1 MKISQFQKYCVHSI
15 TEMEPYSIIF
25 ERVGKEMNGKLIRQM
40 IPIFASSF
48 VAWFYCMIY
57 TPLGLIYNT
66 YPGQDA
72 LVMTIAT
79 LPGIIAMIGGFAA
92 AALLIKMGSKSVV
105 VLSLVLMIV
114 GGMICRFLG
123 TSGIHFA
130 IIGSALTGFAAGGIP
145 AANYSALASIVPAS
159 FKDKVFGWSD
169 ALCQAGLIAVG
180 FLAGI
185 FAAKGDWTHSFN
197 VYYIAIVVLVI
208 VLIAYPKN
216 CNAEEAAAEAETGVK
231 EKARIPGSVIGL
243 IVIKFMTALFY
254 MGLSLFI
261 SDLVINELQIGSAAV
276 VGTITSLASVV
287 ATISAVI
294 VFIWLKVFK
303 KTSTMVAGVFLGVM
317 MLIVSLSRSLP
328 VIFAC
333 SLIMQIGMNTQHS
346 SYGTVLANATKG
358 KAVGVAAGIF
368 SGATFIGEALGGYL
382 NPWLAN
388 TIFKSTAASV
398 CMRTSAIGMII
409 VAIISFFVF
418 SKVYKL
424 AFPDGKVKE
433 Q

>member
-1 MKISQFQKYCVHSI
+1 
-15 TEMEPYSIIF
+15 
-25 ERVGKEMNGKLIRQM
+25 MNGKLIRQL
-40 IPIFASSF
+40 IPIFAASF
-48 VAWFYCMIY
+48 VGWFYCMIY
-57 TPLGLIYNT
+57 TPLGMIYNT

-92 AALLIKMGSKSVV
+92 AALLVKLGNKTVV
-105 VLSLVLMIV
+105 ILSLGLMIA

-123 TSGIHFA
+123 DNGIYFA
-130 IIGSALTGFAAGGIP
+130 IIGSAMTGFAAGGIP
-145 AANYSALASIVPAS
+145 AANYSALAAVAPANL
-159 FKDKVFGWSD
+159 KDKVFGWSD
-169 ALCQAGLIAVG
+169 ALCQGGLIVAG
-180 FLAGI
+180 FLAGL
-185 FAAKGDWTHSFN
+185 FASRGDWTKSFN
-197 VYYIAIVVLVI
+197 LYYIAIVVLVLVI
-208 VLIAYPKN
+208 IAYPNNTNAAEAKAA
-216 CNAEEAAAEAETGVK
+216 AEEAPAEKTK
-231 EKARIPGSVIGL
+231 IPGSIIGL

-261 SDLVINELQIGSAAV
+261 SDLVINELAIGSAAL
-276 VGTITSLASVV
+276 VGSITSLASVV

-294 VFIWLKVFK
+294 VFAWLKFFK
-303 KTSTMVAGVFLGVM
+303 KTSTMVAGVFLGAM
-317 MLIVSLSRSLP
+317 MLIVSLSKSMP

-333 SLIMQIGMNTQHS
+333 ALIMQIGMNTQHS

-418 SKVYKL
+418 SKAYKV
-424 AFPDGKVKE
+424 AFPDGKVKAE
-433 Q
+433 